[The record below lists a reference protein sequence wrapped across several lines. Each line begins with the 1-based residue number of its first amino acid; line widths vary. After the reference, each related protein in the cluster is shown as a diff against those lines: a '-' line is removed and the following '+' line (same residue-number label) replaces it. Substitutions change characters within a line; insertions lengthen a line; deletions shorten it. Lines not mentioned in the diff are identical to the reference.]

1 MILKFKFFFLNLIFL
16 SFDFEL
22 RSFKMIFSR
31 IDFEFNDFVFILIAK
46 SLIASLKSIIYNEII
61 IISKTL
67 FILNLIFYFFSF
79 SSTRFRYNLFSNLI
93 NSFFFFSK
101 LLFLLLF
108 FVIFNKKIVF
118 DFDLNL
124 LIFEIESKTSTFFLF
139 FKDLIT
145 IFENILYNIFK
156 FFVK

>member
-46 SLIASLKSIIYNEII
+46 SLIASLKSTIYNEVI

-101 LLFLLLF
+101 LSFLLLF

-124 LIFEIESKTSTFFLF
+124 LIFEIESKTSTLF
-139 FKDLIT
+139 F
-145 IFENILYNIFK
+145 IFQRFNHNI
-156 FFVK
+156 